1 MNSADN
7 EQNPVSLCVHS
18 DPASRAVLVAS
29 NSLPKKIRAGFVFF
43 FLSCGLLNVTCAVSY
58 CSRIAPRH
66 PFPWT

>member
-43 FLSCGLLNVTCAVSY
+43 FFHADY
-58 CSRIAPRH
+58 
-66 PFPWT
+66 